1 MPGSEKA
8 EIYFIAAM
16 MILILIISFA
26 AVFFFF
32 RQYKKEQ
39 KEKVRGIEADTNK
52 LEEPTAVD
60 QSKF

>member
-16 MILILIISFA
+16 MVLILVISFA

-32 RQYKKEQ
+32 RQYRKEQ
-39 KEKVRGIEADTNK
+39 REKVRGIEPNSNK

-60 QSKF
+60 KGKF